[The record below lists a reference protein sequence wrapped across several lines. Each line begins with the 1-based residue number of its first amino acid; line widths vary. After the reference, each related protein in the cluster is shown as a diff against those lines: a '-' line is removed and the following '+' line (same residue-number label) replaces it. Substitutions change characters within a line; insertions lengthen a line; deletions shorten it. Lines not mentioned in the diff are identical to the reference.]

1 MSKGV
6 LLLLELGDTEAEYFG
21 LRQVAPICLASFLV
35 DRHQAAALL
44 VVVATLARAH
54 WIGHTGDAGLQAS
67 VALQIHL
74 VSCNLFNGRYAPQ
87 IGSPPHRHLPQTP
100 FQIPDSSARALH
112 DAWWFEA
119 VAKLPFACERAFLRQ
134 LSCPCCESGAPL
146 ASGLAPGEENQKS
159 KMRWIG
165 LLTATSSSSTNSS
178 TSMSSSSLL
187 SSTCGPFFAPAG
199 ILIRRGLATGRD
211 RAAVWGM

>member
-1 MSKGV
+1 MSKRI
-6 LLLLELGDTEAEYFG
+6 LLLLELGDTEVEYFG
-21 LRQVAPICLASFLV
+21 LRQVVPICLASFLV
-35 DRHQAAALL
+35 DWHQAAALL
-44 VVVATLARAH
+44 VVVAMLAWVH

-67 VALQIHL
+67 VTLQIHL

-87 IGSPPHRHLPQTP
+87 IGSPLHCHLPQTP

-119 VAKLPFACERAFLRQ
+119 VVKLPFACERDFLWQ

-159 KMRWIG
+159 EMRWIG
-165 LLTATSSSSTNSS
+165 LLTANSS